1 MNPSKPAPGRK
12 QLSLTGV
19 VVPYWAD
26 IKKDDLTYFSKLAE
40 DLGYHS
46 IWVPEMWGRDA
57 FSLISHMASVTEKIK
72 LATGIISVY
81 SRSPALIT
89 QTAATV
95 DEYCGG
101 RFILGLGISSVYL
114 NEYWHGAKFERPI
127 RRTLECVEIIRMIL
141 AGKRVDYDGEIFRLK
156 GFKLLFKPAQSEVPI
171 YIASM
176 GPKNIEL
183 TSHIADGWIP
193 YLCPVSLINEKKKT
207 LASGGRK
214 ITVAPFLPAMVSDNR
229 SESREIIREFVALY
243 VCSMGEY
250 YHKLVSSYGFGEEA
264 ERAKKLWRNSRGEAI
279 KSISDELLDLVSV
292 SGSPEEGKE
301 RLGTFAENCDLPI
314 LMFPYNASRKQVAF
328 AMKAL
333 AP

>member
-1 MNPSKPAPGRK
+1 MS
-12 QLSLTGV
+12 STGI

-26 IKKDDLTYFSKLAE
+26 VKKDDLTYFSKLAE

-81 SRSPALIT
+81 SRSPALIA
-89 QTAATV
+89 QSAATM

-101 RFILGLGISSVYL
+101 RLILGLGISSVYL
-114 NEYWHGAKFERPI
+114 NEYWHGTKFERPI
-127 RRTLECVEIIRMIL
+127 RRTLECVEIIRTII
-141 AGKRVDYDGEIFRLK
+141 AGKRVDYDGEIFRLRN
-156 GFKLLFKPAQSEVPI
+156 FRLLFEPLRSEIPI

-183 TSHIADGWIP
+183 TSRIADGWIP
-193 YLCPVSLINEKKKT
+193 YLCPVSLINERKEV
-207 LASGGRK
+207 LASGERE
-214 ITVAPFLPAMVSDNR
+214 ITVAPFLPAMVSDDR
-229 SESREIIREFVALY
+229 SESREIVREFVALY
-243 VCSMGEY
+243 VCSMGDY
-250 YHKLVSSYGFGEEA
+250 YHKLVSSYGFREEA
-264 ERAKKLWRNSRGEAI
+264 DRAKKLWRDNRAKAI
-279 KSISDELLDLVSV
+279 KSISDELIDLVSV
-292 SGSPEEGKE
+292 SGSPDEGRE
-301 RLGTFAENCDLPI
+301 SLRAFAENSDLPI
-314 LMFPYNASRKQVAF
+314 LMFPYNASKEQTVF

>member
-1 MNPSKPAPGRK
+1 MS
-12 QLSLTGV
+12 STGI

-26 IKKDDLTYFSKLAE
+26 VKKDDLTYFSKLAE

-81 SRSPALIT
+81 SRSPALIA
-89 QTAATV
+89 QSAATM

-101 RFILGLGISSVYL
+101 RLILGLGISSVYL

-127 RRTLECVEIIRMIL
+127 RRTLECVEIVRTIL
-141 AGKRVDYDGEIFRLK
+141 AGKRVNYDGEIFRLRN
-156 GFKLLFKPAQSEVPI
+156 FRLLFEPLRSEIPI

-183 TSHIADGWIP
+183 TSRVADGWIP
-193 YLCPVSLINEKKKT
+193 YLCPVSLINERKEIF
-207 LASGGRK
+207 ASGGRK
-214 ITVAPFLPAMVSDNR
+214 ITVAPFLPAMVSDER
-229 SESREIIREFVALY
+229 SESREIVREFVALY
-243 VCSMGEY
+243 VCSMGDY
-250 YHKLVSSYGFGEEA
+250 YQKLVSSYGFAEEA
-264 ERAKKLWRNSRGEAI
+264 DRAKRLWRDNRAEAI
-279 KSISDELLDLVSV
+279 KSISDELIDLVCV
-292 SGSPEEGKE
+292 SGSPDEAREK
-301 RLGTFAENCDLPI
+301 LGAFAENSDLPI
-314 LMFPYNASRKQVAF
+314 LMFPYNASREQTAF

>member
-1 MNPSKPAPGRK
+1 MS
-12 QLSLTGV
+12 STGI

-26 IKKDDLTYFSKLAE
+26 VKKDDLTYFSKLAE

-81 SRSPALIT
+81 SRSPALIA
-89 QTAATV
+89 QSAATM

-101 RFILGLGISSVYL
+101 RLILGLGISSVYL

-127 RRTLECVEIIRMIL
+127 RRTLECVEIIRTIL
-141 AGKRVDYDGEIFRLK
+141 AGKRVDYEGEIFRLRN
-156 GFKLLFKPAQSEVPI
+156 FRLLFEPLRSEIPI

-183 TSHIADGWIP
+183 TSRVADGWIP
-193 YLCPVSLINEKKKT
+193 YLCPVSLINERKEMF
-207 LASGGRK
+207 ASGGRE
-214 ITVAPFLPAMVSDNR
+214 ITVAPFLPAMVSDER
-229 SESREIIREFVALY
+229 SESREIVREFVALY
-243 VCSMGEY
+243 VCSMGDY
-250 YHKLVSSYGFGEEA
+250 YQKLVSSYGFAEEA
-264 ERAKKLWRNSRGEAI
+264 DRAKRLWRDNRAEAI
-279 KSISDELLDLVSV
+279 KNISDELIDLVCV
-292 SGSPEEGKE
+292 SGSPDEARE
-301 RLGTFAENCDLPI
+301 RLGAFAENSDLPI
-314 LMFPYNASRKQVAF
+314 LMFPYNASREQTAF